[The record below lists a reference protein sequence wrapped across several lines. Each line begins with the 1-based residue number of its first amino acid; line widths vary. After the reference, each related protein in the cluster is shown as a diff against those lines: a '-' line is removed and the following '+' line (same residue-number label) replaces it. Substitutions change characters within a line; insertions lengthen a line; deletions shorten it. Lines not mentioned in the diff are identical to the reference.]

1 MLRFVESHVNYLEC
15 RVYSNVVMKEINSKK
30 NMIEKLKQSLCFRAH
45 GCRVRLQSLY
55 FRWTK
60 WRYGECVLCNFSA
73 AVLHFEL
80 PFIHLKVTPI
90 FNFKFRQVCDILF
103 CFNTKTQ
110 QWERPEVSGNL
121 PGARDGHSACIV
133 EHKMYIFG
141 GFEEMMDQFSR
152 DVHCLDL
159 KTMQWSFVYT

>member
-1 MLRFVESHVNYLEC
+1 MMKNWNNLFVSGHTAVAYDYK
-15 RVYSNVVMKEINSKK
+15 VYIFGGRNDDMVSM
-30 NMIEKLKQSLCFRAH
+30 
-45 GCRVRLQSLY
+45 
-55 FRWTK
+55 
-60 WRYGECVLCNFSA
+60 LCNFLA
-73 AVLHFEL
+73 AFLHFRP
-80 PFIHLKVTPI
+80 PFIHFQVTPI

-133 EHKMYIFG
+133 GHKMYIFG